1 MGVGFRV
8 LGLGVVMPSNLQS
21 VINIWID
28 MDMYGYIRNNNNES
42 SSECDLIL
50 ILFRVWGLGLRENV
64 LSS

>member
-1 MGVGFRV
+1 
-8 LGLGVVMPSNLQS
+8 MPSNLQS